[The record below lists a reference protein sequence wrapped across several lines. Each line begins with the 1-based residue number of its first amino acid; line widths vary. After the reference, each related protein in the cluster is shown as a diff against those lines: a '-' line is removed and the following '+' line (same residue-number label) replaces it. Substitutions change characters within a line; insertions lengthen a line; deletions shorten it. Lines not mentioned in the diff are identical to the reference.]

1 MAFFMESDI
10 SSIKI
15 KSMRRIMLK
24 LSGEILAGEKG
35 FGIDPGKASFLA
47 KEIKTI
53 YSLGVGIGLIIG
65 AGNIFRGLQA
75 SDRGMDR
82 VTGDYLGML
91 ATIMNAI
98 SVQDALEQEG
108 CETRTLSAINITQIA
123 EPYIRRRALRHL
135 EKGRIVIVSGG
146 TGNPFFTTDSA
157 AALRA
162 KELNAEIVIKG
173 TKVDGVYNDDPV
185 KNPSAVKYDNLS
197 YDKVLKDNLRVMD
210 LTAITLC
217 KENKIPIQVFN
228 IKKSGA
234 LKELILGSK
243 IGTLV
248 SE

>member
-1 MAFFMESDI
+1 MSNPI
-10 SSIKI
+10 YK
-15 KSMRRIMLK
+15 RVLLK
-24 LSGEILAGEKG
+24 LSGEILSGSNG
-35 FGIDPGKASFLA
+35 YGIDPEKALYLA
-47 KEIKTI
+47 REVKSI
-53 YSLGVGIGLIIG
+53 YDLGVGIGLIIG
-65 AGNIFRGLQA
+65 AGNIFRGIQA
-75 SDRGMDR
+75 ADRGMER

-108 CETRTLSAINITQIA
+108 CETRTLSAISITQVA

-135 EKGRIVIVSGG
+135 EKGRIVIIAGG

-162 KELNAEIVIKG
+162 TELNAEIVIKG
-173 TKVDGVYNDDPV
+173 TKVDGVFDQDPMRNSKAIKYSSISFND
-185 KNPSAVKYDNLS
+185 
-197 YDKVLKDNLRVMD
+197 VLKKNLRVMD

-228 IKKSGA
+228 IKESGN
-234 LKELILGSK
+234 LKQLILGAK
-243 IGTLV
+243 IGTIV

>member
-1 MAFFMESDI
+1 MKEPVYQ
-10 SSIKI
+10 
-15 KSMRRIMLK
+15 RVLLK
-24 LSGEILAGEKG
+24 LSGEILAGDGG
-35 FGIDPGKASFLA
+35 FGIDQGKASFLA
-47 KEIKTI
+47 KEIKSI
-53 YSLGVGIGLIIG
+53 HNLGVGIGLIIG

-75 SDRGMDR
+75 ADHGMDR

-98 SVQDALEQEG
+98 SMQDALEQEG
-108 CETRTLSAINITQIA
+108 CETRTLSALTITQIA

-135 EKGRIVIVSGG
+135 DKNRIVIVSGG

-173 TKVDGVYNDDPV
+173 TKVDGIYNEDPY
-185 KNPSAVKYDNLS
+185 KNPLAKKYEKLT
-197 YDKVLKDNLRVMD
+197 YDKVLEDNLRVMD

-217 KENKIPIQVFN
+217 KENNIPIQVFN
-228 IKKSGA
+228 IKETGT
-234 LKELILGSK
+234 LKKLILGGK
-243 IGTLV
+243 IGSIV